1 MEKFINYLVAM
12 SKKKNWTA
20 VPLIINDFHMVTQE
34 KSNNILFYVFFM
46 KVEQFY
52 KETMKQQLKL
62 SSTFNLGSFFIGA
75 GRVLASLTLEGD

>member
-12 SKKKNWTA
+12 LKKKNWTA

-46 KVEQFY
+46 KVEQF
-52 KETMKQQLKL
+52 
-62 SSTFNLGSFFIGA
+62 
-75 GRVLASLTLEGD
+75 

>member
-1 MEKFINYLVAM
+1 
-12 SKKKNWTA
+12 
-20 VPLIINDFHMVTQE
+20 MVTQE

-62 SSTFNLGSFFIGA
+62 SSAFNLGSFFMGKLDIG
-75 GRVLASLTLEGD
+75 R